1 MNEVF
6 VNKTVHYHSDY
17 DPIRIYHYELDS
29 TDQDEITNFLL
40 SLKLELDGH
49 FAFKRIVHSS
59 EIHSSDFYVAWELY
73 NQADNRTYI
82 VYTEITPSNND
93 VMYATKTA
101 LPASTYIDFYLTV
114 EDDAAEKREAI
125 DPSFIEFD
133 IAVKLG
139 RVEAAPATLLKF
151 IDKTIL
157 DALFIDDNDLDQ
169 SGMIIRRSDNY
180 FFHTIIRT
188 RDVVPAFEEAVDVV
202 LKKNNYGGITP
213 TGEIDITTNGQ
224 YDVTDVATANV
235 DVQPPFDT
243 FYSAENGRFD
253 IAQYNTVDINVPA
266 SAVVSGTQYITAN
279 GLYNVTN
286 YANASVN
293 VPEPVDEQWKHNCRL
308 NIINQVYT
316 YNSTDD
322 EWVPAA
328 VAVRYINHRGYVN
341 TTIPKND
348 NLEIEIPTSS

>member
-1 MNEVF
+1 MPETVYVGTYSGLIPGNYYSQLSDMNEVF

-40 SLKLELDGH
+40 SLKLELNGH

-59 EIHSSDFYVAWELY
+59 EIRSSDFYVVWELY

-82 VYTEITPSNND
+82 VYTEITSSGGD
-93 VMYATKTA
+93 VVYATRTA

-114 EDDAAEKREAI
+114 EDDAAEKRVAI
-125 DPSFIEFD
+125 DPSFVDFD

-139 RVEAAPATLLKF
+139 RVEATPATLLKF

-180 FFHTIIRT
+180 FFHIIIRT

-235 DVQPPFDT
+235 DV
-243 FYSAENGRFD
+243 
-253 IAQYNTVDINVPA
+253 
-266 SAVVSGTQYITAN
+266 
-279 GLYNVTN
+279 
-286 YANASVN
+286 
-293 VPEPVDEQWKHNCRL
+293 
-308 NIINQVYT
+308 
-316 YNSTDD
+316 
-322 EWVPAA
+322 
-328 VAVRYINHRGYVN
+328 
-341 TTIPKND
+341 
-348 NLEIEIPTSS
+348 